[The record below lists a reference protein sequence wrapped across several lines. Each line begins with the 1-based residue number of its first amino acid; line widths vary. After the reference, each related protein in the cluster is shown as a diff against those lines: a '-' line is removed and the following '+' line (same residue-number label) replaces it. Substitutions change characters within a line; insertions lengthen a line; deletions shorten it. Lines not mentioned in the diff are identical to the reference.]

1 MHPLLKKVKGGLIV
15 SCQALENEPLF
26 GSETMRKMALAAMMG
41 GAVGIRA
48 NTGVD
53 IIEIKKAGLLP
64 VVGLVKRDYTDSEIY
79 ITPTLKE
86 IHEVVEAGAD
96 IIAFDATSRVR
107 PNNQSLTQ
115 FVEEIKRN
123 YPNHLLMGDISTME
137 EGMFAAQIGL
147 DMISTTLCGYTPY
160 TSHYDSFNK
169 ELLVDLIHKTDVPV
183 IAEGRIDTPEL
194 AAECIR
200 LGAYAVVVGSAITRP
215 QEITKRFVTE
225 MPNIKEV

>member
-26 GSETMRKMALAAMMG
+26 GSETMMKMALAAMMG